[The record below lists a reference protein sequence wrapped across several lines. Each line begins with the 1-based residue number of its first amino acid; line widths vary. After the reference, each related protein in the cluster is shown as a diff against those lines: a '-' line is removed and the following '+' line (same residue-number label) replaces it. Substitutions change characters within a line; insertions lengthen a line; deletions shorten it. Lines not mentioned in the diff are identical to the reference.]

1 MAAVGVAVEARCVHK
16 SYAVCPSLFFQ
27 LITYGSFAVNSYIAS
42 CGAHVSIRT
51 QANERAERTHTHTH
65 EYIPESQPRYR
76 RQQRH
81 EVENS
86 H

>member
-42 CGAHVSIRT
+42 CSAHVSIRS
-51 QANERAERTHTHTH
+51 QANERAERTH
-65 EYIPESQPRYR
+65 IPESQPRYR